1 MQTVLIT
8 GGTGLIGTALSRYLL
23 EEGYHV
29 IILSRN
35 PKETAARHRVA
46 SAQNAFRPSGR
57 LMHSRWDIQRMIID
71 PMAIQ
76 EADYVIHLAG
86 AGVADKRWSHA
97 RKQEILVSRTR
108 SSELLVQSL
117 QRYTNKVRTVIS
129 ASAIGWYG
137 PDQGSPF
144 VETDPA
150 SQDFLGQTC
159 LQWEQS
165 IEPCAAMGK
174 RLVKLRL
181 GIVLTTEGGALRAF
195 RQPLYLGV
203 APILGSGR
211 QMISWVHIS
220 DLCKAFG
227 HALEKES
234 MQGAYNVTAPQP
246 VENQTLMLSLARAV
260 CGRRY
265 LPMHVP
271 SWALR
276 WLMGEM
282 SVEVLKSATVSSH
295 KLEATGFAFQFADL
309 DSAIRSLTKPC

>member
-29 IILSRN
+29 IIMSRN
-35 PKETAARHRVA
+35 PKETAARHSVA
-46 SAQNAFRPSGR
+46 SARNAFRASGR
-57 LMHSRWDIQRMIID
+57 LMHSRWDIQRMTLD

-86 AGVADKRWSHA
+86 AGVADKRWSRE
-97 RKQEILVSRTR
+97 RKREIVESRTR
-108 SSELLVQSL
+108 SSALLVQSL
-117 QRYTNKVRTVIS
+117 RSHPNKVRAVIS

-137 PDQGSPF
+137 PDHGTPF
-144 VETDPA
+144 VESDPA

-165 IEPCAAMGK
+165 IEPVAALDK

-181 GIVLTTEGGALRAF
+181 GIVLSTEGGALREF
-195 RQPLYLGV
+195 RRPLYLGV

-211 QMISWVHIS
+211 QMISWVHMS
-220 DLCKAFG
+220 DLCRAFG

-246 VENQTLMLSLARAV
+246 VDNQTLMLSLARAV
-260 CGRRY
+260 CGRRF

-271 SWALR
+271 TWALE

-282 SVEVLKSATVSSH
+282 SVEVLKSATVSSQ
-295 KLEATGFAFQFADL
+295 KLQASGFAFQYPDITA
-309 DSAIRSLTKPC
+309 AIQALTRPS